1 MKSQEMRDVL
11 RAQGLVPAGVL
22 LDLGV
27 QMTAAEDRQRS
38 KNQVDGENCPSRKDG
53 PPSTLGSLS
62 NTSVPPYIPI

>member
-11 RAQGLVPAGVL
+11 RAKGFVPAGVL

-38 KNQVDGENCPSRKDG
+38 KIRWTERIAQVVSMD
-53 PPSTLGSLS
+53 LLLL
-62 NTSVPPYIPI
+62 